1 MGCHEDKEN
10 SIWSESNVPVTPRH
24 LLSRSQSFMKNKSP
38 KRAEARRPLAS
49 KDNNR
54 SVSYLGTK
62 EPLRKRT
69 RPGVNHAGSF
79 VGNARLGPAPTLN
92 ASGAPKIKSLVLK
105 DGIEE
110 EGSQSEGAEVDED
123 DDDDSNRLAAKL
135 RTKLLSRDRD
145 AEGEQ
150 TGLLGATGGLQ
161 SLLGPKLS
169 QRAEESDSD
178 QEVEVIPPR
187 PEPLPH
193 VPEGYT
199 PFGEQEIA
207 KLQGVDVSPFQL
219 NFSGVDEDEDIN
231 SQDSTQLFTLNFDRD
246 DNDDTDADQSG
257 RKRHHTPER
266 TTIPISTGQRRK
278 SDVFE
283 LEPTYAGNG
292 LTAKELES
300 LLE

>member
-1 MGCHEDKEN
+1 MGRHEDKEN
-10 SIWSESNVPVTPRH
+10 AVWSESNVPVTPRH

-79 VGNARLGPAPTLN
+79 VGNARLGPAPTLS

-110 EGSQSEGAEVDED
+110 EGSQSEGGED
-123 DDDDSNRLAAKL
+123 DDDESNRLAAKL

-145 AEGEQ
+145 ADGEQ
-150 TGLLGATGGLQ
+150 IGLLGGAGGLQ

-169 QRAEESDSD
+169 QRPEESDSD

-187 PEPLPH
+187 PEPIPH

-199 PFGEQEIA
+199 PFAEQEIA

-219 NFSGVDEDEDIN
+219 NFSGADEDEDIN

-246 DNDDTDADQSG
+246 DNDDSDADQSG

-266 TTIPISTGQRRK
+266 ATHLIPMRQRRK
-278 SDVFE
+278 SDAFE
-283 LEPTYAGNG
+283 LEPSYAGDG
-292 LTAKELES
+292 LTVEELES